1 MWFALKR
8 LSLGLGLIAMVSSLL
23 LYSDWNRRVPTDQ
36 DIPRLALIQHASQAV
51 LDEGVQ
57 GMIQGLIEMG
67 FKDGDNLTIQHFNA
81 ENDMPTANAIAAEV
95 THGGFDLL
103 MTASTLSL
111 QTVAQANKRGKTN
124 HVFALVSDPFG
135 AGVGISRDDPF
146 HHPKHLVGYG
156 TMQPVEKAFRIA
168 QQLLPTLSS
177 VGVAWNPAESNSE
190 ANTIL
195 ARQISQEL
203 GLTLVEAATE
213 NSSGVFEAA
222 SSLVSQ
228 GVQAIWVGGDLTVI
242 VAFDALQRAA
252 DHGKIPVFTNIP
264 PLSKRGALFDLGA
277 NYHEVGREAGILAGQ
292 VLQGT
297 DPATIPVTNVIP
309 EKFVLNLHALE
320 GLRDPWKIPQ
330 DIRNMADMIITPT
343 GTQEFKTR
351 VLTPPPGR
359 TFTIG
364 VVYYGPD
371 PVVESG
377 LQGFKDGLNALGF
390 IEGKNLEI
398 RSVHAQGDMVNIP
411 TIIQSFLSDDVDMI
425 VPLTTPCLTAVAG
438 MVKHTPVVFSV
449 VYDPIAAGA
458 GTSRTDHLPNIT
470 GVGSFP
476 PVRKTLEL
484 IQQLVP
490 GVKTVGTL
498 YNSSEANSRK
508 VISVAR
514 EMFQQEGVM
523 LEEVTITNSNEVFQA
538 AQAVASR
545 DIDAL
550 WITGDNT
557 AFQAF
562 EGIVKVS
569 DDFSLPLIIND
580 PEFTK
585 RGALACQG
593 LGFYKP
599 AYESATL
606 AARILLGENPR
617 DIPFQEVKD
626 QKLCLNFEVAKKR
639 GIDFPPELIQ
649 KTDLF
654 YNLSATFGRAAR
666 IALVGK
672 NHSKEESLL
681 RQEFTNGLIKAGLIQ
696 GKDFLIQNL
705 RGELFSDSL
714 AQMGKNA
721 PDIYVFFHKEITTEI
736 HSKELKAPIILLS
749 DFEDKSDATRS
760 EAGIPIERVA
770 QTVVQTLAMIGQT
783 SRKGALP
790 TH

>member
-8 LSLGLGLIAMVSSLL
+8 LSLGLGLITLVSGLL
-23 LYSDWNRRVPTDQ
+23 LFSDWNRRVPTDQ
-36 DIPRLALIQHASQAV
+36 DIPRLAIIQHASQAV

-57 GMIQGLIEMG
+57 GMIQGLLEMG
-67 FKDGDNLTIQHFNA
+67 FKDGNNLTIQRFNA
-81 ENDMPTANAIAAEV
+81 ENDMPTANAIASEV
-95 THGGFDLL
+95 ANGRFDLL

-111 QTVAQANKRGKTN
+111 QSVAQANKQGKTN

-135 AGVGISRDDPF
+135 AGVGIRRDNPLK
-146 HHPKHLVGYG
+146 HPKHLVGYG

-168 QQLLPTLSS
+168 RQLLPTLSS

-195 ARQISQEL
+195 ARRISQEL
-203 GLTLVEAATE
+203 GITLVEAAIE

-228 GVQAIWVGGDLTVI
+228 GVQAMWVGGDLTVI

-252 DHGKIPVFTNIP
+252 DQGKIPVFTNIP
-264 PLSKRGALFDLGA
+264 PLSQRGALFDLGA

-292 VLQGT
+292 VLQGKS
-297 DPATIPVTNVIP
+297 PSTIPIVNVVP
-309 EKFVLNLHALE
+309 EKLVLNPQALE
-320 GLRDPWKIPQ
+320 GLRDPWNIPP
-330 DIRNMADMIITPT
+330 DIRDMADMMITPT
-343 GTQEFKTR
+343 GAQETKAKI
-351 VLTPPPGR
+351 LTPPPGR

-364 VVYYGPD
+364 VVYFGPD

-390 IEGKNLEI
+390 IEGKNLEV
-398 RSVHAQGDMVNIP
+398 RAAHAQGEMVNIP

-425 VPLTTPCLTAVAG
+425 VPLTTPCLTATAG
-438 MVKHTPVVFSV
+438 MVKDKPVVFSV

-458 GTSRTDHLPNIT
+458 GTSPSDHLPNIT

-476 PVRKTLEL
+476 PIRNTLEL

-490 GVKTVGTL
+490 GVKTIGTI

-508 VISVAR
+508 VIGVAR
-514 EMFQQEGVM
+514 DMFQQEGVT
-523 LEEVTITNSNEVFQA
+523 LEEVTMTNSNEVFQA
-538 AQAVASR
+538 AQAVATR

-550 WITGDNT
+550 WVTGDNT

-569 DDFSLPLIIND
+569 QDFSLPLIIND

-606 AARILLGENPR
+606 AARILLGEDPK

-626 QKLCLNFEVAKKR
+626 QKLCLNFEVAKQR
-639 GIDFPPELIQ
+639 GQSFPQ
-649 KTDLF
+649 KVIEQADLF
-654 YNLSATFGRAAR
+654 YHLGAHLDRPAQ
-666 IALVGK
+666 IAFLGHGSTTSSPERDQLAKALTEVGMV
-672 NHSKEESLL
+672 
-681 RQEFTNGLIKAGLIQ
+681 QE
-696 GKDFLIQNL
+696 KDFNVLALDETTFSTSTIQNEEEKPDVIVVSKKVL
-705 RGELFSDSL
+705 TERFKPLTPTIPIITFSAQNSGDESTSVAKEIARTL
-714 AQMGKNA
+714 AQRQN
-721 PDIYVFFHKEITTEI
+721 PV
-736 HSKELKAPIILLS
+736 L
-749 DFEDKSDATRS
+749 
-760 EAGIPIERVA
+760 
-770 QTVVQTLAMIGQT
+770 
-783 SRKGALP
+783 